1 MNMAYMPNPE
11 FVIDTNDDL
20 VELIGVPS
28 PLIADKSTPFVTPLV
43 QQFVETS
50 PYFLLA
56 TAAADGSCDCT
67 PRGDPAG
74 SLVTFLNE
82 KTLVFADRK
91 GNRRIDSMR
100 NILENPHVGMLF
112 LVPGTDETVRIN
124 GRAILSTDPELCEQ
138 LSVQGKPAAVVVIV
152 AIEEVFTHC
161 ARSILR
167 SKIWEPQTWPDTDT
181 VPTLMAMLSEQKHLQ
196 PPDESQGK
204 RNEEYRKVLY

>member
-1 MNMAYMPNPE
+1 MSYTPNPE
-11 FVIDTNDDL
+11 FVIDGKDAL
-20 VELIGVPS
+20 VELIGTPS
-28 PLIADKSTPFVTPLV
+28 PLIAQKSTPFVTPLV

-56 TAAADGSCDCT
+56 TAAEDGSCDCT

-74 SLVTFLNE
+74 SLVTFINE
-82 KTLVFADRK
+82 KTVVFADRK
-91 GNRRIDSMR
+91 GNRRVDSMR

-112 LVPGTDETVRIN
+112 LIPGTDETVRIN
-124 GRAILSTDPELCEQ
+124 GKATLSTDPELCEK

-167 SKIWEPQTWPDTDT
+167 SKIWEPETWPDTDT
-181 VPTLMAMLSEQKHLQ
+181 VPTLMAMLSEQKNLQ
-196 PPDESQGK
+196 PPDESEGK
-204 RNEEYRKVLY
+204 RNEEYRQVLY